1 MDLYEEMQGYEKQ
14 MRSILNKMN
23 ILCSGNPKENGEKRA
38 LCYIKRHLPGNNQKK
53 VNIFDIGANIG
64 IYSELLYNIFGEDA
78 NIYSF
83 EPSKVVYNQ
92 LRLKN
97 IKNVEAYNIGFSNYV
112 GEADLYVNRGIS
124 SLSSLYKRRLD
135 HFNIVLNESEK
146 IKIDTVDN
154 FCKNNNISDIFFL
167 KMDVEGNELRVLEG
181 SIEKIKNNKIQYIQ
195 FEFGGCN
202 IDSRTFFQD
211 FWYFLKDNYR
221 IYRITVEGLYEI
233 KEYKELYEIFMLT
246 NFLAEKR

>member
-1 MDLYEEMQGYEKQ
+1 MGLQEEMRGYEEQ
-14 MRSILNKMN
+14 MKSILNKMN
-23 ILCSGNPKENGEKRA
+23 ILCSGNPIENGEKKA
-38 LCYIKRHLPGNNQKK
+38 LCYIKRHLPANSQEEI
-53 VNIFDIGANIG
+53 NIFDVGANIG
-64 IYSELLYNIFGEDA
+64 IYSELIYEVFGEDA

-83 EPSKVVYNQ
+83 EPSRAVYNQ
-92 LRLKN
+92 LRSRD
-97 IKNVEAYNIGFSNYV
+97 IRNVKTFNIGFSNYI
-112 GEADLYVNRGIS
+112 GEADLYLNRSIY

-135 HFNIVLNESEK
+135 HFNINLNETEK

-154 FCKNNNISDIFFL
+154 FCKSNNVSDIYLL

-181 SIEKIKNNKIQYIQ
+181 SIEKIKSNNIQYIQ

-211 FWYFLKDNYR
+211 FWYFLKDYYR

-233 KEYKELYEIFMLT
+233 KEYKEIYEIFMLT